1 MFTQIYAINANPD
14 IPFSVGCNEYCDM
27 TYEDFQAQVLMTPR
41 IIGGEESDKRK
52 RRASSRKLLH
62 QADDPDLPHDDDQLA
77 PGIFGGA
84 GDNSQVQEEQSVGG
98 GGGRRRKLPP
108 LTLAVS
114 TSYPDEVDW
123 RTTGFFPPVRN
134 QGRCGERVIFSNNLR
149 LR

>member
-1 MFTQIYAINANPD
+1 
-14 IPFSVGCNEYCDM
+14 M

-41 IIGGEESDKRK
+41 MVGEDEEEEGKQKHDVDNPGNQGGKVVESDKRK
-52 RRASSRKLLH
+52 RRASSRKLPH
-62 QADDPDLPHDDDQLA
+62 QADNPDLPHNDDLPA
-77 PGIFGGA
+77 PGINGGS
-84 GDNSQVQEEQSVGG
+84 GEDSQLQEEQSVGG

-108 LTLAVS
+108 LILAVS